1 MERPQRKLTASTFG
15 KTHCYQLPGF
25 AYRLQNI
32 LSCGGAKLFEVDPT
46 DKWEFVSAVL
56 QAAGTF
62 VSFLAALAAWFA
74 AVASKRAVNEMA
86 AARHQYVKPV
96 LVFSEPSNIE
106 INLGVW
112 RDDGGAGHP
121 TYDAKIAVTN
131 VGKGPAYGVELVWNV
146 NGMQR
151 VGKVPI
157 DVSAINE
164 VLAESHIE
172 LVEDDKKWTIR
183 VKGNEGYFWS
193 AAKFNYISKS
203 DFAKI
208 GEDETVYIRIPS
220 DILAL
225 QVIHSLNQMAIDF
238 KEKGIIPGYA
248 CPESWKMEEAD
259 ELSVNFRSITDD
271 LYGLKFDA
279 VPRLGILGYHERVP
293 FLASMKVS
301 LHVKEG

>member
-1 MERPQRKLTASTFG
+1 
-15 KTHCYQLPGF
+15 
-25 AYRLQNI
+25 
-32 LSCGGAKLFEVDPT
+32 LFEVDPN

-74 AVASKRAVNEMA
+74 AVASKRAVKEMA

-96 LVFSEPSNIE
+96 LVFNEPDSVE

-112 RDDGGAGHP
+112 REDGGAGHP

-131 VGKGPAYGVELVWNV
+131 VGKGPAYGVEFVWNV
-146 NGMQR
+146 NGMKR

-164 VLAESHIE
+164 VLSDSHIE
-172 LVEDDKKWTIR
+172 MVDDDKQWTIR

-193 AAKFNYISKS
+193 ATKFDFISKS

-220 DILAL
+220 EILAL
-225 QVIHSLNQMAIDF
+225 QVIHSLNQMALEF
-238 KEKGIIPGYA
+238 KEKGVIPGYA
-248 CPESWKMEEAD
+248 YPGSWEMAESD
-259 ELSVNFRSITDD
+259 SLSVNFRSITDD
-271 LYGLKFDA
+271 LYSMDFDA

-293 FLASMKVS
+293 FLASLKVS
-301 LHVKEG
+301 LHVKKALTVDFR